1 MDKNQISKTVEKT
14 VENLS
19 KEGKTISS
27 KIVSEIVDKLSGEL
41 QKNEISKTQA
51 EKLSRKLLDLLKDE
65 N

>member
-41 QKNEISKTQA
+41 QQNEISKTQA